1 MRRAATARARASSSL
16 KRSATQAAAAEWKH
30 GYSRELAV
38 FPLATLKQQK
48 YWPPVARVDN
58 VYGDKNVFC
67 ACVPIGDFKDEPEA
81 FSEPM
86 AV

>member
-1 MRRAATARARASSSL
+1 M
-16 KRSATQAAAAEWKH
+16 
-30 GYSRELAV
+30 
-38 FPLATLKQQK
+38 FPLPTLKVQK

-67 ACVPIGDFKDEPEA
+67 SCIPLSEIAAEGEPEA